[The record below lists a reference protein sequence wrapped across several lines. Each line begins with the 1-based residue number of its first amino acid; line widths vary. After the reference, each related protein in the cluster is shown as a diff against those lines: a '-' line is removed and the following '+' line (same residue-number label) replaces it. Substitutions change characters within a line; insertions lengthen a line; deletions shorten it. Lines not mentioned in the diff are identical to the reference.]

1 MLAGAWPLSVQTA
14 SETAASEP
22 FGWEDGWEDERRVA
36 SLRPSS
42 ARQSTGGG
50 TSSTGGGT
58 SSTGGGAS
66 STGGGASSTGGG
78 ASSTGG
84 GASSSRVSSSML
96 TCPNDEKR
104 ARPSPKSPLWHKP
117 KPTRPTPSAQAG
129 CKVQAEGGWRPSA
142 PTWSRSK
149 VGARGG
155 AHMMTA
161 FKSLAALQGGDN
173 QL

>member
-58 SSTGGGAS
+58 
-66 STGGGASSTGGG
+66 SSTGGG